1 MSQPNMNTMVDAIG
15 SAFRSE
21 RLTYRAIEDNEVDK
35 DFIFTHLADPVTW
48 ALSNPSIHR
57 PASRKASDEMTV
69 SGIRDSLLAVMIC
82 ITGDSPSSSEP
93 IGGLWIKEAKPY
105 QRRGLLGIRI
115 SSAYQNKGYGFEAIN
130 WAMDWAFKWGGFHS
144 LALGASLYNERAVA
158 VYKKAGF
165 KQEGVSREAVYRDRK
180 WLDTVQLAILEQEWE
195 ELRGMRN

>member
-1 MSQPNMNTMVDAIG
+1 MSQPKMDTMIDAIG

-21 RLTYRAIEDNEVDK
+21 QLTYRAIEDNEADQA
-35 DFIFTHLADPVTW
+35 FIFTHLSDPLTW

-57 PASRKASDEMTV
+57 PVSKKTSDERTV

-82 ITGDSPSSSEP
+82 ITGDSPASSEP
-93 IGGLWIKEAKPY
+93 IGGVWISEAKPY

-115 SSAYQNKGYGFEAIN
+115 SAAYQNKGYGFEAVN
-130 WAMDWAFKWGGFHS
+130 WAMDWSFKWGGLHS

-165 KQEGVSREAVYRDRK
+165 KQEGISREAVYRDRK
-180 WLDTVQLAILEQEWE
+180 WLDTVQLAILEHEWE
-195 ELRGMRN
+195 ELRGIKN